1 MCFMRTKIHWEV
13 IILLKADHQLLLNP
27 NWSYLETPMG
37 YLLTFGMIYGDDQR
51 LNSNHNHALEMTFR
65 SQNQYIDLVINW
77 LETQNDHIWSISED
91 EIKLKF

>member
-1 MCFMRTKIHWEV
+1 MCFMQTKIHWEV

-51 LNSNHNHALEMTFR
+51 LNSNHNNALEMTFR
-65 SQNQYIDLVINW
+65 SQHQYLDLVINW
-77 LETQNDHIWSISED
+77 LETQNGHIWRPHGGIH
-91 EIKLKF
+91 